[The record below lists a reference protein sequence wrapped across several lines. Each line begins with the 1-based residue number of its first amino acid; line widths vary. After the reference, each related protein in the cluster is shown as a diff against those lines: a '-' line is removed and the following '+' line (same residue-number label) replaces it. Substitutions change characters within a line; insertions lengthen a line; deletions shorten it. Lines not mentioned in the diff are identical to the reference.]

1 MKNIAVQEMMAIQHN
16 VNPKDVRV
24 EFTHAVGSEYN
35 FEVTIW
41 TEDLYQKYEVTVQ
54 SKPL

>member
-1 MKNIAVQEMMAIQHN
+1 MKNKAIQEMMAIQHN

-24 EFTHAVGSEYN
+24 EFMHAIGSEYN

-41 TEDLYQKYEVTVQ
+41 TEDSYEKYEVTVQ